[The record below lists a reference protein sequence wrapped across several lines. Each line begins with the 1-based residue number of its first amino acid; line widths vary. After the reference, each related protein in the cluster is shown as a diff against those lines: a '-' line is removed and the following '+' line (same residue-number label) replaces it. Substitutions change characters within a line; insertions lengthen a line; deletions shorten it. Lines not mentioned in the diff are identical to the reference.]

1 MLDKSSTSG
10 QPASIS
16 IARRGAIILCGGRS
30 ERMGRD
36 KAWLAF
42 GPDEVML
49 QRAVRLVCEAIPA
62 ENVVC
67 VAAISQALPPL
78 PDRVQ
83 VVHDK
88 ELYGG
93 PLAGLGIGL
102 AAASAR
108 SDAVFVTGCD
118 VPLLRPALIARMFE
132 CLGDQEIVVPR
143 DGERYYPLAAVYRI
157 GVLTAVEL
165 ALAAEKRSL
174 TSLIELCRVR
184 NVDVESLR
192 DVDPNLSSFINCNSP
207 DDYRRALLES
217 GFW

>member
-1 MLDKSSTSG
+1 MDRWRGWVLG
-10 QPASIS
+10 WLPP
-16 IARRGAIILCGGRS
+16 RREATLCLS
-30 ERMGRD
+30 
-36 KAWLAF
+36 
-42 GPDEVML
+42 P
-49 QRAVRLVCEAIPA
+49 
-62 ENVVC
+62 
-67 VAAISQALPPL
+67 AAI
-78 PDRVQ
+78 
-83 VVHDK
+83 
-88 ELYGG
+88 
-93 PLAGLGIGL
+93 
-102 AAASAR
+102 
-108 SDAVFVTGCD
+108 